1 VLASA
6 IQGIRAADRAFEAK
20 AASVD
25 RASVHMAGEGASKG
39 GPERASAVDDVV
51 RDIATLGV
59 TALQLQ
65 ANVAVAREADRTCGT
80 ILDLV
85 A

>member
-1 VLASA
+1 
-6 IQGIRAADRAFEAK
+6 
-20 AASVD
+20 
-25 RASVHMAGEGASKG
+25 MTGAQVSNG
-39 GPERASAVDDVV
+39 GPERALEVDDVV

-80 ILDLV
+80 ILDLL